1 MFCILFFGQG
11 RKKPATKR
19 NETKVDAK
27 QAVNRNES
35 TSKLNFVHGCTH
47 DLKQRAA
54 NKRMSRQKEAKS
66 ESHMRWDEA
75 KGLAGLACHCL
86 PSVACSYLNGAG
98 EQAAAAPAAAAA
110 QKRWNYEARQDTQ
123 MEQIEIYDL
132 KACNTSSSNS
142 SSAWHVD
149 NTCSTS
155 RTCLECL
162 NLPGKELQ
170 WTIVAQSF
178 DFASLQLTEGEKE
191 RGRVSEWQVKW
202 QAKMFCNVA
211 LTFSFCILQ

>member
-1 MFCILFFGQG
+1 MATIFCMCSCFFCLLFFCFYFVFYFLDKAVKSPQ
-11 RKKPATKR
+11 RNETKR

-98 EQAAAAPAAAAA
+98 EQAAAAPAA
-110 QKRWNYEARQDTQ
+110 KRWNYEARQDTQ

-132 KACNTSSSNS
+132 KACNTSSSS
-142 SSAWHVD
+142 TSHVD
-149 NTCSTS
+149 N
-155 RTCLECL
+155 
-162 NLPGKELQ
+162 
-170 WTIVAQSF
+170 A
-178 DFASLQLTEGEKE
+178 
-191 RGRVSEWQVKW
+191 
-202 QAKMFCNVA
+202 
-211 LTFSFCILQ
+211 

>member
-1 MFCILFFGQG
+1 MKIKQAGNNFLCALFFLFLFLFVLFCILFFGQG

-75 KGLAGLACHCL
+75 KGLAGLARLALACQVL
-86 PSVACSYLNGAG
+86 PVATLTGQANKPQQQQQREQQPKSVGIMKHDRTRKWS
-98 EQAAAAPAAAAA
+98 
-110 QKRWNYEARQDTQ
+110 R
-123 MEQIEIYDL
+123 L
-132 KACNTSSSNS
+132 KFMT
-142 SSAWHVD
+142 
-149 NTCSTS
+149 
-155 RTCLECL
+155 
-162 NLPGKELQ
+162 
-170 WTIVAQSF
+170 
-178 DFASLQLTEGEKE
+178 
-191 RGRVSEWQVKW
+191 
-202 QAKMFCNVA
+202 
-211 LTFSFCILQ
+211 